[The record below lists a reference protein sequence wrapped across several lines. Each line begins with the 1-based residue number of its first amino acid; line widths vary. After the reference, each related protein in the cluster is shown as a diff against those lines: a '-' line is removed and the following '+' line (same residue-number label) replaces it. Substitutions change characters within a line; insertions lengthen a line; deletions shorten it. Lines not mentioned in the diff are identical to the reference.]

1 VRRRWSLHREHG
13 ADRHGHPRR
22 HARHARCE
30 HHEHHGGFGG
40 FLRGLLSG
48 LPWAERAEAEEVIEV
63 AASPGGSLRIH
74 SANGRIRVR
83 GEERTGIEIR
93 AHKVARAESREAAS
107 DLLREIRV
115 IHGVVAGAIEIEVDL
130 PRRWNRR
137 GHVHLEARVPRDTSV
152 EVSASN
158 GKVCVENLRGAVRAR
173 SSNGS
178 VDVAGVIGEI
188 ELSASNAKICCSGTQ
203 GHLVAR
209 SSNGKIELTDHRGSV
224 DASTSNGLICASLDE
239 VGRQGVQLATSN
251 GRIALELPEKV
262 DADVDIRVDN
272 GAIRSERDLA
282 RSGPERGGRLR
293 GRLGSGGT
301 PVRLRT
307 SNGSVSLR

>member
-1 VRRRWSLHREHG
+1 MRRR
-13 ADRHGHPRR
+13 RHHPERGLGF
-22 HARHARCE
+22 HAHQA
-30 HHEHHGGFGG
+30 HHDLHEHLGGFGS
-40 FLRGLLSG
+40 FLRGLLAG
-48 LPWAERAEAEEVIEV
+48 LPWSERAESEEVLAIG
-63 AASPGGSLRIH
+63 AASGSALRIH
-74 SANGRIRVR
+74 NSNGRIRVV
-83 GEERTGIEIR
+83 GEERADVEIR
-93 AHKVARAESREAAS
+93 ASKVARAESREAAAN
-107 DLLREIRV
+107 LLREIRV
-115 IHGVVAGAIEIEVDL
+115 LHGVVAGAIEIEVDL

-137 GHVHLEARVPRDTSV
+137 GHVHLEARVPRGTSV

-158 GKVCVENLRGAVRAR
+158 GKVCIENLRGDVRAR

-178 VDVAGVIGEI
+178 VDVASVVGDI
-188 ELSASNAKICCSGTQ
+188 EVSASNAKVCCSCTQ

-209 SSNGKIELTDHRGSV
+209 SSNGKIELSEHRGSV

-239 VGRQGVQLATSN
+239 LGRQGVQLATSN

-272 GAIRSERDLA
+272 GVIRSDRDLGKA
-282 RSGPERGGRLR
+282 APERAGRLR

-301 PVRLRT
+301 PIRLRT